1 MASPTATPIPLL
13 HTDENDFDAT
23 KYYLELLGMIAA
35 TITILVLVVGIA
47 PAIARGFVEL
57 FRKVGERRER
67 RRAAEDEETAIE
79 LAPWNASG
87 VAGWEESGNGKQG
100 NGVGS

>member
-1 MASPTATPIPLL
+1 MA
-13 HTDENDFDAT
+13 
-23 KYYLELLGMIAA
+23 AA

-57 FRKVGERRER
+57 FGKIGERRER

-79 LAPWNASG
+79 LVTWNASG